1 MNRHSLLLVVSTLG
15 TLWPAAAQGPPDPA
29 ALIAAQ
35 RDAMVRLAYMDGVWR
50 GPAWTI
56 LDSGKKHSITQTE
69 RIGPFLS
76 GSVKVI
82 EGRGY
87 DADGTVSFNAFGTIS
102 YNTFKRE
109 YTLHSYAQ
117 GFVGDFVLKLSSDGY
132 VWEIPAGPVTI
143 RYTAVIKDG
152 VWHEVGDRIAPGKD
166 PIRFFDM
173 NLTRIGDTNW
183 PADGAVSPANK

>member
-1 MNRHSLLLVVSTLG
+1 MLFALVRYGLRRVLLPCRTLSVAYYSCAKPELRNGMNRHSLLLVVSTLG
-15 TLWPAAAQGPPDPA
+15 TLWPAAGQGPPDPA

-102 YNTFKRE
+102 YDSVKRE

-117 GFVGDFVLKLSSDGY
+117 GYVGDFVLKLSSDVY
-132 VWEIPAGPVTI
+132 IWEIPSCPMPI
-143 RYTAVIKDG
+143 RYTSRIKY
-152 VWHEVGDRIAPGKD
+152 VV
-166 PIRFFDM
+166 
-173 NLTRIGDTNW
+173 
-183 PADGAVSPANK
+183 